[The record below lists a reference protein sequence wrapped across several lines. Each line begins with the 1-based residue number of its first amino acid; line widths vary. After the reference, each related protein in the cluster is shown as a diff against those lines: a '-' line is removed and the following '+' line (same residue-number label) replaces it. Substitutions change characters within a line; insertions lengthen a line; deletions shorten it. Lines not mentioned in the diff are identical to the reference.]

1 MREWIKSFM
10 NEVDRIEAFYLK
22 MCAEYKHEFDILNK
36 RYLQKVEGLG
46 EP

>member
-36 RYLQKVEGLG
+36 RYSQKVEGLG